1 METLIVHNSS
11 RRSWIAVL
19 WGGGLV
25 VAALD
30 LLWWN
35 VLAAGLAERVFG
47 GEEILE
53 DRERVWAAMILAAGI
68 VLLGWGLVSAMRLRP
83 VLTVGPDG
91 LSIAL
96 LGPFRPLVS
105 LPWDSISEVFS
116 QPVDDNG
123 SLLPSLTIVLQPNG
137 PRPEL
142 PSQPWGA
149 RWTGRRIL
157 RVLVSDWSVRAVVV
171 ETVANHYLDRMAKE
185 TPVACSDIPC

>member
-1 METLIVHNSS
+1 METLTVYNSS

-19 WGGGLV
+19 SGGVLV

-35 VLAAGLAERVFG
+35 WLAAGLAERVFAG
-47 GEEILE
+47 DEILE
-53 DRERVWAAMILAAGI
+53 DRERVWAAMILAAG
-68 VLLGWGLVSAMRLRP
+68 VLLLGWGLVSAMRLRP
-83 VLTVGPDG
+83 VLTMGSDG

-96 LGPFRPLVS
+96 LGPFRPLVH
-105 LPWDSISEVFS
+105 LPWESISQVFS

-137 PRPEL
+137 APPGL
-142 PSQPWGA
+142 PPHPWGA

-157 RVLVSDWSVRAVVV
+157 RVLASDWSVRAVVV
-171 ETVANHYLDRMAKE
+171 ETVANHYLDRMAEE
-185 TPVACSDIPC
+185 TAVAAADTP

>member
-185 TPVACSDIPC
+185 TPVACADIPC

>member
-1 METLIVHNSS
+1 METLTVYNSS
-11 RRSWIAVL
+11 RRSWFAVL
-19 WGGGLV
+19 SGGALV

-35 VLAAGLAERVFG
+35 WLTAGLAGRVFG

-53 DRERVWAAMILAAGI
+53 DRERVWAAMILAAG
-68 VLLGWGLVSAMRLRP
+68 VLLFGWGLVSAMRFRP
-83 VLTVGPDG
+83 VLTVGSDG

-96 LGPFRPLVS
+96 LGPFRPLVP
-105 LPWDSISEVFS
+105 LPWESISQVFS

-137 PRPEL
+137 PRPVL
-142 PSQPWGA
+142 PPHPWGA

-157 RVLVSDWSVRAVVV
+157 RVLASDWSVRAVVV
-171 ETVANHYLDRMAKE
+171 ETVAIHYLDRMAE
-185 TPVACSDIPC
+185 ERAVAAADAP